1 MPIEDPEKREIV
13 KKALL
18 EVSICRKCYA
28 RNSPNSTNCRRCG
41 STRLRAKRK
50 ERAG

>member
-13 KKALL
+13 KASLL
-18 EVSICRKCYA
+18 DVSICRKCYA
-28 RNSPNSTNCRRCG
+28 RNPPNAKNCRRCH
-41 STRLRAKRK
+41 STRLRPKRK